1 MMGVARLL
9 RRGGSLL
16 LLREALESA
25 DARSVPSATPL
36 TKAALEAMLEQQSV
50 EAAVAATQAEKKAK
64 AHKRKVQRLV
74 REVTEA
80 RAEEGE
86 RADAAAEKIAR
97 QKIEEVQAHAEEL
110 KAELWRK
117 AELLGEA
124 RAKVRRLPELK
135 KVSESRLDRFKK
147 ANIERAAS
155 NAHNDEVSARALCP
169 HPQAGC

>member
-9 RRGGSLL
+9 QRGGSL

-36 TKAALEAMLEQQSV
+36 TKAALEAMLEQQSR
-50 EAAVAATQAEKKAK
+50 EAAAGATQAEKNLRAQ
-64 AHKRKVQRLV
+64 KRKVQRLSK
-74 REVTEA
+74 EVTEA
-80 RAEEGE
+80 RAQEGE

-97 QKIEEVQAHAEEL
+97 QKIDEVQAHAEEL
-110 KAELWRK
+110 EAELWRK

-124 RAKVRRLPELK
+124 RAKARRLPELK
-135 KVSESRLDRFKK
+135 KVSESRMAKLKK

-155 NAHNDEVSARALCP
+155 NAHNDEVSVRALCP